1 MSENTPYTI
10 RPAHLDDSEQIFDLI
25 RRHSDELI
33 VKPIGDIISNID
45 RFMVC
50 DVAGRVRGCATW
62 DIIPE
67 IGEPKNASV
76 EIQSVAVDAELRGYD
91 AGTKLV
97 STIIENVKRFD
108 PAQAIVLT
116 FAPEFF
122 KKLGFREIPKT
133 SVMHKLYMGCINCTK
148 HANPYTCPE
157 IAMAYDLR
165 PKSQPV
171 ATASPPAAHPPSD

>member
-1 MSENTPYTI
+1 MTTNNNYNI
-10 RPAHLDDSEQIFDLI
+10 RPARLKDSEQIFHLI
-25 RRHSDELI
+25 RKHSDELI

-50 DVAGRVRGCATW
+50 ELEGQIRGCAAW

-76 EIQSVAVDAELRGYD
+76 EIQSVAVDAELRGND

-97 STIIENVKRFD
+97 KTILDTVTRFD

-165 PKSQPV
+165 KN
-171 ATASPPAAHPPSD
+171 

>member
-1 MSENTPYTI
+1 MSDNKKYII
-10 RPAHLDDSEQIFDLI
+10 RPAHLDDAEKIFELI

-33 VKPIGDIISNID
+33 VKPLGDIISNID

-50 DVAGRVRGCATW
+50 ESDGTIYGCAAW
-62 DIIPE
+62 KIIPE

-76 EIQSVAVDAELRGYD
+76 EIQSVAVETELRGHD
-91 AGTKLV
+91 AGSKLV
-97 STIIENVKRFD
+97 NTILESVKRFD
-108 PAQAIVLT
+108 PLQAIVLT

-122 KKLGFREIPKT
+122 RKLGFREIPKT

-148 HANPYTCPE
+148 HANPFTCPE

-165 PKSQPV
+165 K
-171 ATASPPAAHPPSD
+171 

>member
-1 MSENTPYTI
+1 MSENDKYVI
-10 RPAHLDDSEQIFDLI
+10 RPAHLNDAQAIFELI

-33 VKPIGDIISNID
+33 VKPLGDIISNID

-50 DVAGRVRGCATW
+50 ECKGVIYGCASW
-62 DIIPE
+62 KIIPE

-76 EIQSVAVDAELRGYD
+76 EIQSVAVEEELRGND

-97 STIIENVKRFD
+97 KTIIESVKRFD
-108 PAQAIVLT
+108 PLQAIVLT

-148 HANPYTCPE
+148 HANPFTCPE

-165 PKSQPV
+165 KDTTS
-171 ATASPPAAHPPSD
+171 

>member
-1 MSENTPYTI
+1 LIKKRKEELMSEQNNYTI
-10 RPAHLDDSEQIFDLI
+10 RPARLGDAEQIFNLI
-25 RRHSDELI
+25 RRHSEELI

-50 DVAGRVRGCATW
+50 EVDNRIRGCATW

-67 IGEPKNASV
+67 IGEPRNASV
-76 EIQSVAVDAELRGYD
+76 EIQSVAVDAELRGLD
-91 AGTKLV
+91 AGTRLV
-97 STIIENVKRFD
+97 STIIESVKRFD
-108 PAQAIVLT
+108 PVQAIVLT
-116 FAPEFF
+116 FAPDFF
-122 KKLGFREIPKT
+122 RKLGFREIPKT

-165 PKSQPV
+165 QKG
-171 ATASPPAAHPPSD
+171 

>member
-1 MSENTPYTI
+1 MSATSDYTI
-10 RPAHLDDSEQIFDLI
+10 RPAHLADSEQVFELI
-25 RRHSDELI
+25 RRHSDQLI

-50 DVAGRVRGCATW
+50 EYNGVIKGCAAW

-67 IGEPKNASV
+67 IGHPRNASV
-76 EIQSVAVDAELRGYD
+76 EIQSVAVDEELRGND

-97 STIIENVKRFD
+97 STILESVRRFD

-116 FAPEFF
+116 FAPDFF
-122 KKLGFREIPKT
+122 RKLGFVEIPKT

-165 PKSQPV
+165 EKR
-171 ATASPPAAHPPSD
+171 

>member
-1 MSENTPYTI
+1 MSENDKYLI
-10 RPAHLDDSEQIFDLI
+10 RPAHLDDAQAIFELI

-33 VKPIGDIISNID
+33 VKPLGDIIGNID

-50 DVAGRVRGCATW
+50 EAGGVIYGCASW
-62 DIIPE
+62 KIIPE

-76 EIQSVAVDAELRGYD
+76 EVQSVAVEEVLRGND

-97 STIIENVKRFD
+97 KTILESVKRFD
-108 PAQAIVLT
+108 PLQAIVLT

-122 KKLGFREIPKT
+122 RKLGFREIPKS

-148 HANPYTCPE
+148 HANPFTCPE

-165 PKSQPV
+165 TQ
-171 ATASPPAAHPPSD
+171 H